1 MAKRLFHLRDVVD
14 VNALQEIQDRFSDAT
29 GLASII
35 VDYQGKPVVRYSNF
49 SDFCARVRQTA
60 SGRQGCEQSDA
71 HAGLEAAR
79 QGRPYIYC
87 CHMGLVDIA
96 APIIVQG
103 QYLGSIMAGQVLA
116 EDDQLLLLERIAR
129 PGINLALEPELKFL
143 LKKIPLM
150 PFAKIKAAGQL
161 MYTIANS
168 IAEKGVASLIQEEL
182 HEQKIRL
189 MEEMKSRAELE
200 RALKEAELM
209 VLQSQINPHFL
220 FNTLNAIS
228 RLALL
233 EGADRTQEVV
243 YALAELLRG
252 SLRKAGQLAPL
263 REELSYVHNY
273 LLIQQTRY
281 PDRLKVEFDV
291 EEDCL
296 QSEIPLLTLQPL
308 VENAI
313 VHGLEPKEA
322 GGTLWLRIMRLG
334 DQVQIEIIDDGLGMP
349 EDVVEE
355 IKKLDRTRTGRCHVT
370 GLGVNNVVKRLQY
383 HFGDEFQ
390 WQIQSEI
397 GQGTHITIYLPYRPS
412 KVGDVT

>member
-1 MAKRLFHLRDVVD
+1 
-14 VNALQEIQDRFSDAT
+14 
-29 GLASII
+29 
-35 VDYQGKPVVRYSNF
+35 
-49 SDFCARVRQTA
+49 
-60 SGRQGCEQSDA
+60 
-71 HAGLEAAR
+71 
-79 QGRPYIYC
+79 
-87 CHMGLVDIA
+87 
-96 APIIVQG
+96 
-103 QYLGSIMAGQVLA
+103 
-116 EDDQLLLLERIAR
+116 
-129 PGINLALEPELKFL
+129 
-143 LKKIPLM
+143 
-150 PFAKIKAAGQL
+150 
-161 MYTIANS
+161 
-168 IAEKGVASLIQEEL
+168 
-182 HEQKIRL
+182 
-189 MEEMKSRAELE
+189 
-200 RALKEAELM
+200 M